1 MFKGIH
7 GEIWLIFEVE
17 EGEFGKAAQIFEG
30 LDYNLQIA
38 ATMEGKF
45 PGRIYVDD
53 DGTPETALLWDTA
66 SKLFLAGRA
75 ENDDFNG
82 ALARLIS
89 EEISAEAREREIRGF
104 VLHYHPDAWES
115 RLPNILEKASAKMY
129 LRRYYA
135 SDKNAL
141 RGSLEEPSDISITR
155 VDEGLLLNDGLNNV
169 EKVIKEIQSMW
180 GSREKFLAEGF
191 GFCALHE
198 DAVAC
203 WCMSEFNHG
212 HRCEVGIETAE
223 GYRNRG
229 IGTLTASAFLEHCN
243 RKDLTLG
250 WHCGENNLPSIAL
263 AERLDLKMEIS
274 YQVYAGRF

>member
-1 MFKGIH
+1 
-7 GEIWLIFEVE
+7 LIFEAE
-17 EGEFGKAAQIFEG
+17 KGEFGKATQIFEG
-30 LDYNLQIA
+30 LDHNLQIV
-38 ATMEGKF
+38 ATIEGKF

-53 DGTPETALLWDTA
+53 EVTPETVLLWDTS
-66 SKLFLAGRA
+66 SKFFLAGRA

-82 ALARLIS
+82 DLARLIS
-89 EEISAEAREREIRGF
+89 EEISAEARERGIRGF

-115 RLPNILEKASAKMY
+115 RLPGILEKGSAKRY
-129 LRRYYA
+129 LRRHYA
-135 SDKNAL
+135 SDKNTV
-141 RGSLEEPSDISITR
+141 RGSLEAPSDLSITR
-155 VDEGLLLNDGLNNV
+155 VDEGLLSNDGLNNV

-180 GSREKFLAEGF
+180 GSREKFLVEGF

-203 WCMSEFNHG
+203 WCLSEFNHG
-212 HRCEVGIETAE
+212 YRCEVGIETAE

-250 WHCGENNLPSIAL
+250 WHCWEDNLPSIAL
-263 AERLDLKMEIS
+263 AERLDLKMERS
-274 YQVYAGRF
+274 YPVYEGRFEIV

>member
-1 MFKGIH
+1 M
-7 GEIWLIFEVE
+7 IFEVE

-30 LDYNLQIA
+30 LDYNLQIV
-38 ATMEGKF
+38 ATIEGKF

-53 DGTPETALLWDTA
+53 VRKPETTLLWDTA

-89 EEISAEAREREIRGF
+89 EKISAEARERKIRGF
-104 VLHYHPDAWES
+104 VLHYHPNAWES
-115 RLPNILEKASAKMY
+115 IIPDILEKVSAKRY
-129 LRRYYA
+129 LRRHYA
-135 SDKNAL
+135 SDKNVL
-141 RGSLEEPSDISITR
+141 RGSLEAPSDLSITR
-155 VDEGLLLNDGLNNV
+155 VDEGLLLNDDLNNV

-180 GSREKFLAEGF
+180 GSQEKFLVEGF

-198 DAVAC
+198 DTVAC
-203 WCMSEFNHG
+203 WCLSEFNHG

-229 IGTLTASAFLEHCN
+229 IGTLTVSAFLEHCN
-243 RKDLTLG
+243 RKDLNLG
-250 WHCGENNLPSIAL
+250 WHCWEDNLPSIAL
-263 AERLDLKMEIS
+263 AERLDLKMERS
-274 YQVYAGRF
+274 YPVYAGRFEII